1 VRLRH
6 HLRGVELRGRIVLF
20 ANRIIRGKEMSEWM
34 STKEAAEE
42 LGVTVRTLYRLID
55 EGSIEAYQIGRV
67 IRVKSSD
74 VQRYLESV
82 RIAPGQL
89 RHLYEQVDV
98 ARDE

>member
-1 VRLRH
+1 
-6 HLRGVELRGRIVLF
+6 
-20 ANRIIRGKEMSEWM
+20 MSEWM